1 MYKQIISFLII
12 CLLLGGCTAMQNNL
26 GEDKDPLDG
35 VMIKKD
41 FKF

>member
-1 MYKQIISFLII
+1 MFKKTIPLLII
-12 CLLLGGCTAMQNNL
+12 CLLLSGCTTMQNNS
-26 GEDKDPLDG
+26 GEDKNPLDG

>member
-1 MYKQIISFLII
+1 MYKKTLSLLII
-12 CLLLGGCTAMQNNL
+12 CLLLGGCTTMQNNL
-26 GEDKDPLDG
+26 SKDENPLDG